1 MFLLLNGSQHTPEAH
16 PHFPDESE
24 SWNVWMFWED
34 TGEFQLLQ
42 FLLFLYL
49 WKEETH
55 SPSFG
60 ETAQTGRIRQC
71 PVFQVLVQRDPI
83 LRIQT
88 SSLSRF
94 HICYFTFFLAIISIM
109 RHTPS
114 FHGHYG
120 HLQCGLS
127 LNHPTHAYFYLRAV
141 KSIPSCFIQSCKS
154 VSFTF
159 TLLI

>member
-1 MFLLLNGSQHTPEAH
+1 MTFAMGGDPHTGSQ
-16 PHFPDESE
+16 
-24 SWNVWMFWED
+24 
-34 TGEFQLLQ
+34 Q
-42 FLLFLYL
+42 FLYM

-60 ETAQTGRIRQC
+60 ETVKTGRILQC
-71 PVFQVLVQRDPI
+71 PVLQVLVQRDPI

-88 SSLSRF
+88 SSIFR
-94 HICYFTFFLAIISIM
+94 HRICKFTYFLAIISIM

-159 TLLI
+159 TLLT